1 MISFA
6 GLSPE
11 VAEAMCTPMHLILP
25 PSAATARSP
34 LVHSGALYLGSI
46 SAVLDPSILKEHNI
60 HHLVQV
66 LDVPWLPSIEKDGY
80 ECYRMD
86 ILDVESQDLKPH
98 LEDAVED
105 IDSALRRGQNV
116 LVHCQQGVSR
126 SAAIVIAYL
135 IRKRGMSFDSAI
147 AYVRQRR
154 PCIKPNSGFV
164 RCLQEW
170 ENQWRPHSKA
180 VAWLEAVPSLSG
192 KLKETVP
199 LLGGELGL
207 S

>member
-25 PSAATARSP
+25 PSPASPPHTPSSFTRTASS
-34 LVHSGALYLGSI
+34 HAGALYLGSI
-46 SAVLDPSILKEHNI
+46 SAVLDSTILQQHGI

-66 LDVPWLPSIEKDGY
+66 LDVPWLPKSENDGY
-80 ECYRMD
+80 QCYRMD
-86 ILDVESQDLKPH
+86 ILDIESQDLRPH
-98 LEDAVED
+98 LEDAVEY

-135 IRKRGMSFDSAI
+135 IRKRGMSYDTATAF
-147 AYVRQRR
+147 VLKRR

-164 RCLQEW
+164 RCLKDW
-170 ENQWRPHSKA
+170 EHQWRPRPTRA
-180 VAWLEAVPSLSG
+180 QTAR
-192 KLKETVP
+192 
-199 LLGGELGL
+199 
-207 S
+207 

>member
-1 MISFA
+1 MISFS

-25 PSAATARSP
+25 STPPSILRTQSVNP
-34 LVHSGALYLGSI
+34 GALYLGSI
-46 SAVLDPSILKEHNI
+46 SAVLDPSILKEHDI

-66 LDVPWLPSIEKDGY
+66 IDVPWLPASEKDGF
-80 ECYRMD
+80 ECYRLD
-86 ILDVESQDLKPH
+86 ILDVESQDLRPH

-105 IDSALRRGQNV
+105 IDSALRRGCNV
-116 LVHCQQGVSR
+116 LVHCQQQGVSR

-135 IRKRGMSFDSAI
+135 IRKRGMTYDSAI
-147 AYVRQRR
+147 TFVRQRR

-170 ENQWRPHSKA
+170 ERQWSPHSVCA
-180 VAWLEAVPSLSG
+180 S
-192 KLKETVP
+192 TVR
-199 LLGGELGL
+199 
-207 S
+207 

>member
-1 MISFA
+1 MISFS

-25 PSAATARSP
+25 SSSPSATSRSQSSVP
-34 LVHSGALYLGSI
+34 GALYLGSI
-46 SAVLDPSILKEHNI
+46 TAVLDPSILKEHDI

-66 LDVPWLPSIEKDGY
+66 LDVPWLPAYEEDGY
-80 ECYRMD
+80 ECYR
-86 ILDVESQDLKPH
+86 LDTLATESQDLQPH
-98 LEDAVED
+98 LEDTVED
-105 IDSALRRGQNV
+105 IDSALRRGRNV

-135 IRKRGMSFDSAI
+135 IRKRGMSFDSAV
-147 AYVRQRR
+147 AFVRQRR

-170 ENQWRPHSKA
+170 ERQWSSPSVCSPA
-180 VAWLEAVPSLSG
+180 VRSLNT
-192 KLKETVP
+192 LVR
-199 LLGGELGL
+199 
-207 S
+207 

>member
-1 MISFA
+1 MISFS

-25 PSAATARSP
+25 SVPPSAPRLQCSNP
-34 LVHSGALYLGSI
+34 GALYLGSI
-46 SAVLDPSILKEHNI
+46 SAVLDPSILKEHDI

-66 LDVPWLPSIEKDGY
+66 LDVPWLPASEQDGY
-80 ECYRMD
+80 ECYRLD
-86 ILDVESQDLKPH
+86 ILDLESQDLKPH

-105 IDSALRRGQNV
+105 IDSALRRGRNV

-147 AYVRQRR
+147 TFVRQRR

-164 RCLQEW
+164 RCLREW
-170 ENQWRPHSKA
+170 ERQWSPHPA
-180 VAWLEAVPSLSG
+180 CTPTVRSLNT
-192 KLKETVP
+192 LIR
-199 LLGGELGL
+199 
-207 S
+207 